1 VADVADAAPLAY
13 GTSISS
19 WLTHRFPMSSGAA
32 HRMVKEAEI
41 AARRP
46 ATTLAVQRGC
56 VRPEQALVVCDVMR
70 TLPSVDP
77 VTTAEV
83 EVVLLDCATTMTPV
97 DLRALGA
104 ELVER
109 LDPDHADVL
118 LGQAVERAHRR
129 ADQDRR
135 LVFTAHPDGSTE
147 LYARGPSAVLE
158 PLRRQID
165 AEATHARR
173 AELENL
179 DDSIPRLT
187 VTQRRFDALITLS
200 SRVAAVEAAPAV
212 AGDRPRVVVHVTTDQ
227 LGRLAETSRI
237 DGLTTDAGLPV
248 PASVARRWLCDSALQ
263 PLVTDPTGHHTVGV
277 GRAQRLATP
286 ALRTAFALGDRG
298 CVFPG
303 CDVATHL
310 CDAHHIQP
318 WWAGGSTD
326 LDNLALLCPHHHGL
340 LEPNRR
346 HPADQWTITM
356 SPDGYPS
363 IYAPTRID
371 PLQKPRR
378 HQRCRTPLSGQGT
391 TLP

>member
-1 VADVADAAPLAY
+1 MLDRIDDTDLVQHQYTASALLAVTEAAVRLQDRAAGFARDLVGVADVADAAPLAY

-32 HRMVKEAEI
+32 HRIVKEAEI

-56 VRPEQALVVCDVMR
+56 VRPEQAFVVCDVMR

-83 EVVLLDCATTMTPV
+83 EVVLLDWATTMTPV
-97 DLRALGA
+97 DLRSLGA

-118 LGQAVERAHRR
+118 LGQAVGRAHRR

-158 PLRRQID
+158 PLRRQMD
-165 AEATHARR
+165 AEAAHARR
-173 AELENL
+173 AALENL

-212 AGDRPRVVVHVTTDQ
+212 AGDRPRVVVHVTPPIN
-227 LGRLAETSRI
+227 GPSPCRPMGIR
-237 DGLTTDAGLPV
+237 
-248 PASVARRWLCDSALQ
+248 AS
-263 PLVTDPTGHHTVGV
+263 
-277 GRAQRLATP
+277 TP
-286 ALRTAFALGDRG
+286 R
-298 CVFPG
+298 P
-303 CDVATHL
+303 
-310 CDAHHIQP
+310 
-318 WWAGGSTD
+318 GSTPSRNPD
-326 LDNLALLCPHHHGL
+326 ATSAVEHRCRVKAPLCP
-340 LEPNRR
+340 E
-346 HPADQWTITM
+346 HPR
-356 SPDGYPS
+356 G
-363 IYAPTRID
+363 
-371 PLQKPRR
+371 
-378 HQRCRTPLSGQGT
+378 PLS
-391 TLP
+391 LPERQSTER